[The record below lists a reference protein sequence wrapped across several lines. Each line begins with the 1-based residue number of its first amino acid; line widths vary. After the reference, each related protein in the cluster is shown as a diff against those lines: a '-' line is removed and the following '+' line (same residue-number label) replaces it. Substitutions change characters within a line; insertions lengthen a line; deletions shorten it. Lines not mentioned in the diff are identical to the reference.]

1 MMLAERG
8 WGERL
13 SRLSGRK
20 LVLVDEMLVPLPP
33 SPHPP
38 GPRYTEPF
46 RPCGS
51 MSELPTE
58 SSF

>member
-20 LVLVDEMLVPLPP
+20 LVLVDEMLVSLPP

-51 MSELPTE
+51 MSKLPTE
-58 SSF
+58 TSF